1 MKTEILFFSAP
12 WCVPCS
18 QIKMQLTEE
27 FINSNNIR
35 IIDISEEESQTL
47 VVDYKVMYV
56 STASTIDFATWI
68 GFAAEKIR
76 CANTRKANKGRYQI

>member
-1 MKTEILFFSAP
+1 MKTQILFFSAP

-47 VVDYKVMYV
+47 VVDYKVMNV
-56 STASTIDFATWI
+56 PTFIKLDEEKEVNRKVGSITISGI
-68 GFAAEKIR
+68 K
-76 CANTRKANKGRYQI
+76 NL